1 MRYKVK
7 LSRTAAD
14 YLRQVQEPAR
24 TQIKNKLKD
33 LEESPDQRGFP
44 LLGPLKGFRDIRA
57 AGQRYR
63 IIYKVENETLVV
75 IAVHIGIRK
84 EGDQNDVYTLAK
96 KILNARLT
104 E

>member
-1 MRYKVK
+1 MRYKVR
-7 LSRTAAD
+7 LTRTAAD

-63 IIYKVENETLVV
+63 IIYKVENTTLIV
-75 IAVHIGIRK
+75 IAVYVGIRK
-84 EGDQNDVYTLAK
+84 ESDQNDVYALAK
-96 KILNARLT
+96 RILNARLT